1 MYCNRGNSKHFFV
14 ALKIATRSKSGFRH
28 GTLSVQQIM
37 VRNSSISMKYIR
49 NKHMLKY
56 HNLFPLLGH
65 ERKQS
70 AVSGLF
76 LLCEYPCMWQDEHDN
91 FYAAI

>member
-1 MYCNRGNSKHFFV
+1 
-14 ALKIATRSKSGFRH
+14 
-28 GTLSVQQIM
+28 M

-49 NKHMLKY
+49 IKHMLKY
-56 HNLFPLLGH
+56 HNLFPVLGH

-70 AVSGLF
+70 VSGLF
-76 LLCEYPCMWQDEHDN
+76 LLCDYPCMWQDEHDI